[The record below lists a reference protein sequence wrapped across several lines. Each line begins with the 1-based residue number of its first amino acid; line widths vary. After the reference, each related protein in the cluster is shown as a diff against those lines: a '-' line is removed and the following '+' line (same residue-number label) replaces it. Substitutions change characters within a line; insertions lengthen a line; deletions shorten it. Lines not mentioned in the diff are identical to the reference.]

1 WELYPSITHGHAI
14 YILEKELQTDLF
26 SLKDYIEENRISIA
40 TIPPVLL
47 IKEYILPLEKLVV
60 AGDVTNPQVM
70 AAYKEYGVD
79 LINAYGPTETTVCA
93 TLHHYNEDENP
104 VNIGGPIGNMTAYVL
119 DKYQRIVPV
128 GAIGELYIGG
138 AGVARGYLNRPGLTE
153 ERFIINPFQREE
165 QKGKGENGRLY
176 RTGDLVR
183 WLSNGGLEYIGR
195 NDFQVKI
202 RGYRIELGEIENK
215 LLGYSGVSQA
225 AVLGKK
231 NKAGLQYLVGY
242 YVSETEIDS
251 SLLSEYLS
259 ESLPEYMVP
268 GVFVHLTSLPLTING
283 KLDKKAL
290 PEAEFTGSKNYT
302 IPETELERQLV
313 IIYSEVLGISPET
326 ISIHDDFFRLGGNS
340 IMAVK
345 LIGKIR
351 QNLDVQVNVGMV
363 FNHKTVASLSN
374 ALSLENHNENQIN
387 IVPGKVNSPEE
398 QRLSFAQE
406 RLWFIESYEGGSSAY
421 NIPIITRIDDSVQ
434 LNLLEESLR
443 RVIMRHDVLRSKIY
457 TTENGVGYQLV
468 TDLVPNI
475 KTSKISNERQLEKA
489 INRCV
494 NKVFSLDKEIPVEI
508 NIFKLAGHA
517 YLSIVVHHIAFDGW
531 SVDVFLKETASVY
544 YALAEGKEPELS
556 PVKVQYKDF
565 ALWQREYLSGER
577 LENQIT
583 YWKNKLEDFH
593 NLELPSDFKRPNQ
606 ISYEGENLYFNLSA
620 EQGQKLR
627 ALSQKLGVSLYSVM
641 LGGYYLMLSAYSGQD
656 DIVVGSPIANRH
668 HAGLEEIIGF
678 FVNTLALR
686 EKVDPAQNISDF
698 ILQVSKSIN
707 EAQSHQD
714 LPFEKLVDELGV
726 EQDTSRHPVFQVMF
740 GIQSVDGDVK
750 AAKNKALFH
759 PFAGE
764 VDYKAAKFDLTTM
777 IDDDGEH
784 IRIMFNYAKALF
796 KEETIMRMAGS
807 YQLLL
812 DQIIETNPD
821 NTPIRNLS
829 LISEEETQ
837 QIILDWNATQE
848 DYQSEITIHKLFEN
862 QAEKNPDT
870 IALVYNDVRLSYRE
884 LNERSNRLANY
895 LIRQYQLQPDDLVPL
910 CLERSENMMIAILAV
925 LKAGAAYVPMDPS
938 YPADRIGHILEDTHA
953 KLVIAE
959 ENTIEKLQNID
970 VISLDEAIFK
980 ETLETELT
988 DNPVTKVHS
997 GKLAYV
1003 IYTSGTTGLPKGV
1016 MIEHKG
1022 VINLIRSMIK
1032 AHRLEEYQEVGCYSN
1047 YVFDAFVYEA
1057 FPSLCNGNTLWLYSN
1072 ELRTSVSELNDYIK
1086 TNAIEV
1092 SFIPPVLLREIVENG
1107 TCLQLIFAGGE
1118 SFPALDKN
1126 IENITLINEYGP
1138 TEGTVCV
1145 TLHEYKEDRNPLN
1158 IGGAIANT
1166 TLYVLD
1172 AQYRP
1177 VPAGAVGELFIGG
1190 AGIAR
1195 GYLNRPEL
1203 TEERFMVNPFQT
1215 SEQQEKNENSRL
1227 YRTGDLVRWL
1237 PNGELEYRGRNDFQ
1251 VKIRGHRIELGEIEN
1266 TLLQIEGIRQTAV
1279 LARENKSGLK
1289 YLAAYYVSDSPIEAS
1304 MLSEF
1309 VSESLPEYMVPGAF
1323 VYLTELPL
1331 TINGKLD
1338 RRALPEPDFT
1348 GGKDYV
1354 AAETELQATLCQI
1367 YGDILGLDPDTI
1379 SIHDDFF
1386 RLGGDSIISIQLVGK
1401 IRQQLEV
1408 RVSVKE
1414 VFTARTVA
1422 SLSQLIKDKKDG
1434 SEAHI
1439 LTEQGIITGEVPLLP
1454 VQEWFFEQKESGYLA
1469 EFNHW
1474 NQAFIINVPE
1484 LDKVLFEQAL
1494 EMLLTKHDAFRL
1506 GYTGQTQEYKPG
1518 KNSPDIN
1525 YLDASDLK
1533 PEELANIFTGWQ
1545 TRFDIENGSLYQ
1557 IGYINGYQDGSA
1569 RIFFAFHHLI
1579 IDAVSW
1585 RILTEDLKNIYQT
1598 LEKGE
1603 NYQIQK
1609 GSSYRQWVQAIRNY
1623 KKENP
1628 ESREQE
1634 TLYWNHIADTV
1645 EESNSTLSKLITRE
1659 YHHGHLQLDKE
1670 STGTL
1675 IRGVHHVY
1683 HTQINDL
1690 LLSALSQALTEIT
1703 GDERHAI
1710 LLEGHGREEV
1720 FSQLD
1725 ITETMGWFTTMY
1737 PVQLQTGKSSKDT
1750 VVLTKESLRS
1760 IPNNG
1765 IGYGSLVGYTI
1776 RELPKISFNYLGQL
1790 DKEDVSGEKTWF
1802 IAAEDTGAGV
1812 GASNRDSHF
1821 VSINGA
1827 VVDGQL
1833 RFGISGYLSD
1843 EKITLLAQSFKLN
1856 LEAVVKALSEEN
1868 RSYLTVSDVEY
1879 VVENTQLSAI
1889 QDKGEIEGVYLA
1901 NSLQEGFVY
1910 HALNQGETDDA
1921 YRVQL
1926 MWEYRAKINTDKL
1939 RNSWSLIQTQY
1950 PALRVRFDWNGEILQ
1965 IIDKE
1970 GKLDWRYQD
1979 ISALSEEAQE
1989 KLIKEISHNDRFEG
2003 YDLTKG
2009 NLFRVYLFKRNEEYY
2024 SCLFSN
2030 HHAILDGWSMPVMM
2044 NAVHE
2049 AYLSQLNNEEYVLSI
2064 DYAYAASQ
2072 KYLQANKKAGRSF
2085 WDKYM
2090 TLLEDQEDL
2099 KSLVKEEQ
2107 RHIDLGT
2114 YRQIRDQQKVTL
2126 LIKDERYHHLK
2137 HFTKAHGLTVNAVLQ
2152 YLWHSQLK
2160 LYSGL
2165 QTTVVGTTV
2174 SGRSLPVDGIE
2185 TSAGLYINTLPLIV
2199 NHTEGRII
2207 DRIMEIQNRISD
2219 LNTHSDINLA
2229 ELHHDGRRIFSSL
2242 FVYENYPVPKGEG
2255 SNELGFVFRDSV
2267 EKLDYPLSIMASEQG
2282 ESVLLKLNYE
2292 GVLFENKT
2300 MRQLMEGM
2308 EIILNQ
2314 ILDNPEMNS
2323 DALSYISESQWQQIS
2338 EWNDTQLDYPSAKTI
2353 HSIFE
2358 DQVLKTPDNIALVY
2372 EDIKLSYRELNER
2385 ANQLSNYLIRVYGIQ
2400 PDDLVPLC
2408 LERSENMLTGILAVL
2423 KAGAAYVPMDTSYPA
2438 ERIEYILS
2446 DTKAKI
2452 VLAQES
2458 TAVKLQNMNV
2468 DVISL
2473 NNTSFRQAIEK
2484 ENTADPVTEVAPD
2497 NLAYVIYTSGTTG
2510 LPKGVMVEHTSVV
2523 NRIAWMNDTY
2533 PLVPADNILQKTPYT
2548 FDVSVWELFWA
2559 HFYGA
2564 CIVFARPEG
2573 HKDPEY
2579 LADIIQKANVSIL
2592 HFVPSM
2598 LSAFE
2603 EALDSKEGL
2612 QHMVKSLRYIFC
2624 SGEALTLK
2632 QVQDARRLM
2641 NHAEIHNLYGPTEAT
2656 VDVLYYDCNA
2666 PDIQNVL
2673 IGRPIANTTV
2683 YVLDKSLH
2691 PVPIGGVGELYIG
2704 GVGVARGYLNRPDL
2718 TEERFIANPFQ
2729 TDQEKNQDYNGTL
2742 YKTGDVVR
2750 CVSGGNIEYLGRNDF
2765 QVKVRGFRIE
2775 LGEIENALVKHAEI
2789 RQVAVLAKE
2798 NKAGIKYLVAYYVA
2812 DKELDEGI
2820 LSEFLSETLPEY
2832 MVPNIFVHLQVLPVT
2847 LNGKLDRKQLP
2858 EPEVKTNR
2866 EYIASTNVLQEKL
2879 CLIYGEVL
2887 GINPESISI
2896 HDDFFRLGGN
2906 SIMAI
2911 KLISNIRLTLNMQA
2925 TVAMI
2930 FNHKTVAS
2938 LSGAL
2943 SGNTLEDQITIPPS
2957 KADNPEEQRLS
2968 FAQERLWFIES
2979 YEGGSSA
2986 YNIPMTVTLSI
2997 KTDIPALC
3005 KALETVIQRHEI
3017 LRTFILTTENGVGYQ
3032 VVTDLLPEIRTI
3044 EAGSREEL
3052 EELVNKSAHKI
3063 FQLEEEIPVA
3073 INIFTLEKISYLSV
3087 VIHHIAF
3094 DGWST
3099 DIFLKEVADTYHAI
3113 AAGQQPELPEL
3124 KIQYKDFAL
3133 WQRNYL
3139 TGERLDNQIGYWKTK
3154 LDDYQSLNLPVDF
3167 HRPAEISYEGDTI
3180 RFNIPE
3186 ETASGLKAISKNL
3199 GVSLYNVML
3208 SGYYLTLSIYSGQE
3222 DIIVGSPIA
3231 NRHYAGLENLIGFF
3245 VNTLA
3250 LREKIDPKQEI
3261 RDFILQV
3268 SKSVTDAQA
3277 HQDLPFEKLV
3287 EELGVEQDTSRHP
3300 VFQVMFGLQTSN
3312 GGDPANQEE
3321 ETIFHP
3327 FDGDVDYQAAK
3338 FDLTTMINENPE
3350 EIHMTFNYA
3359 TSLFKKETIN
3369 RIADTYQYLL
3379 GQIVQVGKTNNEL
3392 KIGEISLLSETENK
3406 QITEI
3411 WNDTRKAYQD
3421 KKTIHQQFE
3430 SQVAITPD
3438 AIALVY
3444 QNVKLSYRELNERAN
3459 QLSNYLI
3466 KEYQLQPD
3474 DLVPLCLERSE
3485 EILVAILAVLKAGAA
3500 YVPMDPS
3507 YPAERINHIIKDTGA
3522 QVIIIQEEVRD
3533 KFSGI
3538 SLGLNLVSLN
3548 DRGLIKELATAE
3560 THNPATRVS
3569 SDHLAYVIY
3578 TSGTTGLPK
3587 GVMIEHKGVIN
3598 LIDAMTDAHQLRKY
3612 QNVGVYSNYVFDAFV
3627 YETFPSLCN
3636 GNTLWLY
3643 SNELRT
3649 SVNEL
3654 NEYIKNHTIE
3664 VSFIPPVLLKEVID
3678 NGTGLKLIHAG
3689 GESFPALDKN
3699 IENVTLINEY
3709 GPTEG
3714 TVCSTLHHYKE
3725 DKNPLN
3731 IGRAIANTTLYVL
3744 DNQHRPVPAGAVGEL
3759 YVGGA
3764 GIARGYLNRPELTDE
3779 RFMVNQFQTADQKER
3794 GENSRLYRT
3803 GDLVRRLASGD
3814 LEYMGRNDFQV
3825 KIRGHRIELG
3835 EIENTLLQYED
3846 IRQTAVLVKEGKG
3859 NIKYLVGYYV
3869 SDPVI
3874 DPHQLSE
3881 FLLKSLPEYMVPNVF
3896 VHLAALPLTING
3908 KLDRKQLP
3916 EPEFTGISEYAAPEN
3931 EFQRQL
3937 AAIYGEVLGLDP
3949 ESIGIHDDFFRL
3961 GGNSIM
3967 AIKLI
3972 SKIQMVLDVKV
3983 KIVDIFKEKTISKLT
3998 ALIGKYGKEYRAV
4011 SILNAVNNNPNI
4023 FLIHPG
4029 NGGSEVYQP
4038 LAEQLKTNYNCY
4050 GVDSYNLYHEEK
4062 IDNLN
4067 QLAGYYLSHIE
4078 QIQEQTQQEEY
4089 ILLGWSLGGNIALE
4103 MASQLEKRGCKK
4115 IKVYLLDTI
4124 FYASDQQLVNFL
4136 SFPSD
4141 EELSNELEVSV
4152 DHSRFVATK
4161 SFMSAEFTI
4170 AGQPI
4175 SDNLR
4180 FTKVVLLKA
4189 MLGGEGFDESF
4200 NNYVKDCTYNNVD
4213 SIIENQNQISV
4224 YPIEAA
4230 HQFMLEKEE
4239 QIIDIINK
4247 TGFM

>member
-1 WELYPSITHGHAI
+1 
-14 YILEKELQTDLF
+14 
-26 SLKDYIEENRISIA
+26 
-40 TIPPVLL
+40 
-47 IKEYILPLEKLVV
+47 
-60 AGDVTNPQVM
+60 
-70 AAYKEYGVD
+70 
-79 LINAYGPTETTVCA
+79 TETTVCA

-119 DKYQRIVPV
+119 DNHHRIVPV
-128 GAIGELYIGG
+128 GAIGELYVGG
-138 AGVARGYLNRPGLTE
+138 AGIARGYLNRLDLTE
-153 ERFIINPFQREE
+153 ERFITNPFQTED
-165 QKGKGENGRLY
+165 QKSKRENGRLY
-176 RTGDLVR
+176 KTGDLVR
-183 WLSNGGLEYIGR
+183 WLSNGELEYIGR

-202 RGYRIELGEIENK
+202 RGYRIELGEIENQ
-215 LLGYSGVSQA
+215 LLGYPGISQV
-225 AVLGKK
+225 AVLAKE
-231 NKAGLQYLVGY
+231 NTSGLKYLAGY
-242 YVSETEIDS
+242 YVSENEIDS

-268 GVFVHLTSLPLTING
+268 SVFVHLLSLPLTING

-290 PEAEFTGSKNYT
+290 PEPEFTGSKNY
-302 IPETELERQLV
+302 IAPETDLEKQLV
-313 IIYSEVLGISPET
+313 AVYGEVLGINAET

-345 LIGKIR
+345 LISKIR
-351 QNLDVQVNVGMV
+351 QELDLQVNVGMV
-363 FNHKTVASLSN
+363 FNHKTVASLSY
-374 ALSLENHNENQIN
+374 ALAHENHNENGIN
-387 IVPGKVNSPEE
+387 IVPVKVNSPEE

-421 NIPIITRIDDSVQ
+421 NIPIITRLDDSIQ
-434 LNLLEESLR
+434 LNLFEESLKT
-443 RVIMRHDVLRSKIY
+443 VIMRHDILRSMIH
-457 TTENGVGYQLV
+457 TTENGIGYQLV
-468 TDLVPNI
+468 TDLVPEI
-475 KTSKISNERQLEKA
+475 KISEVNNESELEHA
-489 INRCV
+489 VNRCV
-494 NKVFSLDKEIPVEI
+494 NKVFSLDEETPVEI

-531 SVDVFLKETASVY
+531 SIDVFLKEVASIY
-544 YALAEGKEPELS
+544 YSLSDGKEPELP

-565 ALWQREYLSGER
+565 ALWQREYLSGDR
-577 LENQIT
+577 LENQIG
-583 YWKNKLEDFH
+583 YWKNKLDDFQ
-593 NLELPSDFKRPNQ
+593 NLELPSDFKRPSQ
-606 ISYEGENLYFNLSA
+606 ISYEGENLYFNLNT
-620 EQGQKLR
+620 EQGEKLR

-656 DIVVGSPIANRH
+656 DIVVGSAIANRH

-698 ILQVSKSIN
+698 ILQVSKSVN

-740 GIQSVDGDVK
+740 GLQSIDGDVK
-750 AAKNKALFH
+750 ANKEEALFH
-759 PFAGE
+759 PFTGE

-777 IDDDGEH
+777 IDDDGEN

-796 KEETIMRMAGS
+796 KEETIIRMAGS

-812 DQIIETNPD
+812 DQMIDTNPD
-821 NTPIRNLS
+821 QTPIRNLS

-837 QIILDWNATQE
+837 QIITEWNATQE
-848 DYQSEITIHKLFEN
+848 DYSSEMTIHQLFEY

-870 IALVYNDVRLSYRE
+870 IALVYNDVKLSYRE
-884 LNERSNRLANY
+884 LNERSNRLANH
-895 LIRQYQLQPDDLVPL
+895 LIHQYQIQPDDLVPL
-910 CLERSENMMIAILAV
+910 CLERSENMLIAILAV

-938 YPADRIGHILEDTHA
+938 YPADRIGHILEDTQA
-953 KLVIAE
+953 KLVIAQE
-959 ENTIEKLQNID
+959 STIDKLQNINL
-970 VISLDEAIFK
+970 ISLDEVTLKA
-980 ETLETELT
+980 TLETEVT
-988 DNPVTKVHS
+988 NNPVTEVYS
-997 GKLAYV
+997 GNLAYV

-1032 AHRLEEYQEVGCYSN
+1032 AHQLDEYQEVGCYSN

-1057 FPSLCNGNTLWLYSN
+1057 FPVLCNGNSLWLYNN
-1072 ELRTSVSELNDYIK
+1072 ELRTSVNELNDYIK

-1107 TCLQLIFAGGE
+1107 TGLKLIFAGGE

-1126 IENITLINEYGP
+1126 IENITLVNEYGP

-1145 TLHEYKEDRNPLN
+1145 TLHDYKEDKNPLN

-1177 VPAGAVGELFIGG
+1177 VPVGAVGELFIGG

-1215 SEQQEKNENSRL
+1215 SEQKEKDENSRL

-1266 TLLQIEGIRQTAV
+1266 TLLQLEGIRQTAV
-1279 LARENKSGLK
+1279 LARENKSGVK
-1289 YLAAYYVSDSPIEAS
+1289 YLAAYYVSDSA
-1304 MLSEF
+1304 MDADQLSEYA
-1309 VSESLPEYMVPGAF
+1309 SESLPEYMVPGAF
-1323 VYLTELPL
+1323 VHLAELPL

-1338 RRALPEPDFT
+1338 RRALPEPEFT

-1354 AAETELQATLCQI
+1354 AAETELQSQLCQI
-1367 YGDILGLDPDTI
+1367 YGDVLGLDPDTI

-1408 RVSVKE
+1408 RISVKE

-1422 SLSQLIKDKKDG
+1422 SLSQLIEDKKHG
-1434 SEAHI
+1434 SEANI
-1439 LTEQGIITGEVPLLP
+1439 LTEQGILTGEVPLLP
-1454 VQEWFFEQKESGYLA
+1454 VQEWFFEQKESGYLTA
-1469 EFNHW
+1469 FNHW
-1474 NQAFIINVPE
+1474 NQAFIINVPK
-1484 LDKVLFEQAL
+1484 LDKNLFEQAIDL
-1494 EMLLTKHDAFRL
+1494 LLTKHDAFRL
-1506 GYTGQTQEYKPG
+1506 GYTGHTQEYKSGENAPE
-1518 KNSPDIN
+1518 IN

-1533 PEELANIFTGWQ
+1533 PEELADIFTDWQ
-1545 TRFDIENGSLYQ
+1545 SHFDIENGSLYQ
-1557 IGYINGYQDGSA
+1557 IGYVDGYQDGSA

-1603 NYQIQK
+1603 NYQVQK
-1609 GSSYRQWVQAIRNY
+1609 GSSYRQWVEAIRSY
-1623 KKENP
+1623 KKETP
-1628 ESREQE
+1628 ESRDQE
-1634 TLYWNHIADTV
+1634 TTYWNHIADIV
-1645 EESNSTLSKLITRE
+1645 EESNSTLSKLITGE
-1659 YHHGHLQLDKE
+1659 YQHGHLQLDKE

-1675 IRGVHHVY
+1675 IRGIHHVY

-1690 LLSALSQALTEIT
+1690 LLSALAQALTKVT
-1703 GDERHAI
+1703 GDKCHAI

-1737 PVQLQTGKSSKDT
+1737 PVQLESGKSSKDT
-1750 VVLTKESLRS
+1750 VILTKESLRS

-1765 IGYGSLVGYTI
+1765 IGYGSLVGYTN
-1776 RELPKISFNYLGQL
+1776 RGLPKISFNYLGQL

-1833 RFGISGYLSD
+1833 RFGISGYLSA
-1843 EKITLLAQSFKLN
+1843 ENITLLSESFKQN
-1856 LEAVVKALSEEN
+1856 LESIIKNLSEEN
-1868 RSYLTVSDVEY
+1868 RSYLTGSDVDH
-1879 VVENTQLSAI
+1879 VVEKTQLSAI
-1889 QDKGEIEGVYLA
+1889 QEKGEIEGVYLA

-1926 MWEYRAKINTDKL
+1926 MWEYRAKINTEKL
-1939 RNSWSLIQTQY
+1939 KNSWKLTQAQY
-1950 PALRVRFDWNGEILQ
+1950 PTLRVRFDWNGEIVQ
-1965 IIDKE
+1965 VIDKKGE
-1970 GKLDWRYQD
+1970 LDWRYQD
-1979 ISALSEEAQE
+1979 ISALSEEEQE
-1989 KLIKEISHNDRFEG
+1989 KLIKEITHNDRFEG

-2044 NAVHE
+2044 NSVHE
-2049 AYLSQLNNEEYVLSI
+2049 AYLSQVNNEEYVLSI
-2064 DYAYAASQ
+2064 DQAYAASQ
-2072 KYLQANKKAGRSF
+2072 KYLQVNKKAGRSF
-2085 WDKYM
+2085 WDQYM

-2099 KSLVKEEQ
+2099 KSLVKEDQ
-2107 RHIDLGT
+2107 RQIDLGT
-2114 YRQIRDQQKVTL
+2114 YRHIRDHQKVTM
-2126 LIKDERYHHLK
+2126 LINGDRYHHLK
-2137 HFTKAHGLTVNAVLQ
+2137 DFTKAHGLTVNAVLQ

-2185 TSAGLYINTLPLIV
+2185 SSAGLYINTLPLIV
-2199 NHTEGRII
+2199 NHEDSRVI

-2255 SNELGFVFRDSV
+2255 SNELGFIFKDSV
-2267 EKLDYPLSIMASEQG
+2267 EKLDYPLGIMASEQG

-2292 GVLFENKT
+2292 GALFENKT
-2300 MRQLMEGM
+2300 MKQLMDGM

-2314 ILDNPEMNS
+2314 ILDNPEMTS
-2323 DALSYISESQWQQIS
+2323 DALSYISESQWEQMLT
-2338 EWNDTQLDYPSAKTI
+2338 WNDTQLSYPSDKTI
-2353 HSIFE
+2353 HSLFE

-2372 EDIKLSYRELNER
+2372 EDVKLSYHELNER
-2385 ANQLSNYLIRVYGIQ
+2385 SNRLANYLIKVYDIQ
-2400 PDDLVPLC
+2400 PDDLIPLC
-2408 LERSENMLTGILAVL
+2408 LERSENMLIGVLAVL

-2452 VLAQES
+2452 MLAQES
-2458 TAVKLQNMNV
+2458 TAEKLQGMNV

-2473 NNTSFRQAIEK
+2473 DNTSFKQIIEK
-2484 ENTADPVTEVAPD
+2484 ENASNPVTAIKPD

-2510 LPKGVMVEHTSVV
+2510 HPKGVMVEHTSVV
-2523 NRIAWMNDTY
+2523 NRIVWMNDTY
-2533 PLVPADNILQKTPYT
+2533 PLVPTDNILQKTPYT

-2579 LADIIQKANVSIL
+2579 LAEVIQKTDVTIL

-2603 EALDSKEGL
+2603 ETLDTKEEL
-2612 QHMVKSLRYIFC
+2612 QAMVKSLRYIFC
-2624 SGEALTLK
+2624 SGEALPLK

-2641 NHAEIHNLYGPTEAT
+2641 SHAEIHNLYGPTEAT
-2656 VDVLYYDCNA
+2656 VDVLYYDCNDPA
-2666 PDIQNVL
+2666 IQNVL
-2673 IGRPIANTTV
+2673 IGQPIANTAV
-2683 YVLDKSLH
+2683 YVLDKFLH

-2704 GVGVARGYLNRPDL
+2704 GVGVARGYLNRPEL
-2718 TEERFIANPFQ
+2718 TEERFIANPFH
-2729 TDQEKNQDYNGTL
+2729 TDKEKDEEYNGTL
-2742 YKTGDVVR
+2742 YKTGDLVR
-2750 CVSGGNIEYLGRNDF
+2750 WVSGGNIEYLGRNDF

-2775 LGEIENALVKHAEI
+2775 LGEIENALVKYSDI

-2798 NKAGIKYLVAYYVA
+2798 NNAGVKYLVAYYVS
-2812 DKELDEGI
+2812 DNELNDEQ
-2820 LSEFLSETLPEY
+2820 LTEFLSATLPEY
-2832 MVPNIFVHLQVLPVT
+2832 MVPNIFVHLKALPVT

-2858 EPEVKTNR
+2858 EPELKGSH
-2866 EYIASTNVLQEKL
+2866 EYTAPENELQEKL
-2879 CLIYGEVL
+2879 CKVYGEVL
-2887 GINPESISI
+2887 GIEAETISI
-2896 HDDFFRLGGN
+2896 NDDFFRLGGN

-2911 KLISNIRLTLNMQA
+2911 KLISKIRLVLEMQA
-2925 TVAMI
+2925 NVAMI

-2938 LSGAL
+2938 LSAAL
-2943 SGNTLEDQITIPPS
+2943 MENIQEDQITILPS
-2957 KADNPEEQRLS
+2957 QVDSLEDQRLS

-2986 YNIPMTVTLSI
+2986 YNIPMTVTLSR
-2997 KTDIPALC
+2997 KTDIPALHR
-3005 KALETVIQRHEI
+3005 ALETVIQRHEV

-3044 EAGSREEL
+3044 EAGNREEL
-3052 EELVNKSAHKI
+3052 EELVNRSAHKV
-3063 FQLEEEIPVA
+3063 FRLEEEIPVA
-3073 INIFTLEKISYLSV
+3073 VNIFKLDNISYLSV

-3099 DIFLKEVADTYHAI
+3099 DIFLKEVAEAYHAI
-3113 AAGQQPELPEL
+3113 AGGKQPELPEL
-3124 KIQYKDFAL
+3124 NIQYKDFAL

-3139 TGERLDNQIGYWKTK
+3139 TGERLDNQINYWKTK
-3154 LDDYQSLNLPVDF
+3154 LDDYQSLDLPVDF
-3167 HRPAEISYEGDTI
+3167 HRPAEISYDGDTA

-3186 ETASGLKAISKNL
+3186 AMALGLKDISRNL

-3208 SGYYLTLSIYSGQE
+3208 SGYYLTLSTYSGQE

-3231 NRHYAGLENLIGFF
+3231 NRHYAGLEDLIGFF

-3250 LREKIDPKQEI
+3250 LREKIDPQQNIK
-3261 RDFILQV
+3261 DFILQV
-3268 SKSVTDAQA
+3268 SKSVTEAQA

-3312 GGDPANQEE
+3312 AGGVAAQEE
-3321 ETIFHP
+3321 EVIFQP

-3338 FDLTTMINENPE
+3338 FDLTTMINESPE
-3350 EIHMTFNYA
+3350 GIQMSFNYA
-3359 TSLFKKETIN
+3359 TSLFKKETIT
-3369 RIADTYQYLL
+3369 RIANTYQHLL
-3379 GQIVQVGKTNNEL
+3379 GQIVQIEKSNTDHL
-3392 KIGEISLLSETENK
+3392 KIGELSLLSETENR

-3411 WNDTRKAYQD
+3411 WNDNRKAYQD
-3421 KKTIHQQFE
+3421 KATIHQQFE
-3430 SQVAITPD
+3430 YQAAKTPD
-3438 AIALVY
+3438 DMALVY
-3444 QNVKLSYRELNERAN
+3444 QDVKLSYNELNERAN

-3466 KEYQLQPD
+3466 KEYKLQPD

-3485 EILVAILAVLKAGAA
+3485 DMLVAILAILKAGAA

-3507 YPAERINHIIKDTGA
+3507 YPADRISHILKDTGA
-3522 QVIIIQEEVRD
+3522 EVILIHEEVKD
-3533 KFSGI
+3533 KFSEV
-3538 SLGLNLVSLN
+3538 SLEVNLVLLN
-3548 DRGLIKELATAE
+3548 DKALIEELSTAE
-3560 THNPATRVS
+3560 THNPVSRVK
-3569 SDHLAYVIY
+3569 SDNLAYVIY

-3598 LIDAMTDAHQLRKY
+3598 LIDAMTEVHQLEKY
-3612 QNVGVYSNYVFDAFV
+3612 KNVGVYSNYVFDAFV
-3627 YETFPSLCN
+3627 YEVFPSLCN

-3654 NEYIKNHTIE
+3654 NDYIKTNTIE
-3664 VSFIPPVLLKEVID
+3664 VSFIPPVLLREVVD
-3678 NGTGLKLIHAG
+3678 NGTSLQLIHAG
-3689 GESFPALDKN
+3689 GESFPALNKN
-3699 IENVTLINEY
+3699 IENITLINEY

-3714 TVCSTLHHYKE
+3714 TVCATLHDYKE
-3725 DKNPLN
+3725 DQNPLN
-3731 IGRAIANTTLYVL
+3731 IGKAIANTTLYVL
-3744 DNQHRPVPAGAVGEL
+3744 DAQYRPVPDGAVGEL
-3759 YVGGA
+3759 YIGGA
-3764 GIARGYLNRPELTDE
+3764 GVARGYLNRPELTEE
-3779 RFMVNQFQTADQKER
+3779 RFMVNPFQTADQK
-3794 GENSRLYRT
+3794 GKDENSRLYRT
-3803 GDLVRRLASGD
+3803 GDLVRRLANGE

-3835 EIENTLLQYED
+3835 EIENTLLQYPG
-3846 IRQTAVLVKEGKG
+3846 IRQAAVLVKEDKG
-3859 NIKYLVGYYV
+3859 NMKYLVGYYV
-3869 SDPVI
+3869 SNPVI
-3874 DPHQLSE
+3874 DPLQLSE
-3881 FLLKSLPEYMVPNVF
+3881 FLLKSLPEYMIPNVF
-3896 VHLAALPLTING
+3896 VHLTALPLTING
-3908 KLDRKQLP
+3908 KLDRRQLP
-3916 EPEFTGISEYAAPEN
+3916 EPEFTGVSEYAAPEN
-3931 EFQRQL
+3931 ELQRQI
-3937 AAIYGEVLGLDP
+3937 AVIYGEVLGLDA
-3949 ESIGIHDDFFRL
+3949 ESISIHDDFFRV

-3972 SKIQMVLDVKV
+3972 SRIQLVLDVKV
-3983 KIVDIFKEKTISKLT
+3983 KIVDVFKERTISKLA
-3998 ALIGKYGKEYRAV
+3998 ALITKFGKEYRTV

-4023 FLIHPG
+4023 FFIHPG
-4029 NGGSEVYQP
+4029 NGGSEVYQS
-4038 LAEQLKTNYNCY
+4038 LAEQLKTSYDCY

-4067 QLAGYYLSHIE
+4067 KLAGYYLDHII
-4078 QIQEQTQQEEY
+4078 QIQEETQQEEY
-4089 ILLGWSLGGNIALE
+4089 ILLGWSLGGTIALE
-4103 MASQLEKRGCKK
+4103 IASQLEKRGCKK

-4124 FYASDQQLVNFL
+4124 FYASDQKLVNFL

-4141 EELSNELEVSV
+4141 EELSSKLEVPV
-4152 DHSRFVATK
+4152 DHSHFIATK

-4170 AGQPI
+4170 AREHI
-4175 SDNLR
+4175 SNSLG

-4200 NNYVKDCTYNNVD
+4200 NNYMMNCTYNNVD
-4213 SIIENQNQISV
+4213 SVIENQELLSV
-4224 YPIEAA
+4224 YPVEAA

-4247 TGFM
+4247 TVGK

>member
-1 WELYPSITHGHAI
+1 
-14 YILEKELQTDLF
+14 
-26 SLKDYIEENRISIA
+26 
-40 TIPPVLL
+40 
-47 IKEYILPLEKLVV
+47 
-60 AGDVTNPQVM
+60 M
-70 AAYKEYGVD
+70 
-79 LINAYGPTETTVCA
+79 
-93 TLHHYNEDENP
+93 
-104 VNIGGPIGNMTAYVL
+104 
-119 DKYQRIVPV
+119 
-128 GAIGELYIGG
+128 
-138 AGVARGYLNRPGLTE
+138 
-153 ERFIINPFQREE
+153 
-165 QKGKGENGRLY
+165 
-176 RTGDLVR
+176 
-183 WLSNGGLEYIGR
+183 
-195 NDFQVKI
+195 
-202 RGYRIELGEIENK
+202 
-215 LLGYSGVSQA
+215 
-225 AVLGKK
+225 
-231 NKAGLQYLVGY
+231 
-242 YVSETEIDS
+242 
-251 SLLSEYLS
+251 
-259 ESLPEYMVP
+259 
-268 GVFVHLTSLPLTING
+268 
-283 KLDKKAL
+283 
-290 PEAEFTGSKNYT
+290 
-302 IPETELERQLV
+302 
-313 IIYSEVLGISPET
+313 YSEVLGINAKT

-345 LIGKIR
+345 LISKIR
-351 QNLDVQVNVGMV
+351 QNLDIQVNVGMV
-363 FNHKTVASLSN
+363 FNHKTVVSLSN
-374 ALSLENHNENQIN
+374 ALSHENHNENQIN
-387 IVPGKVNSPEE
+387 IVPAKVNSPEE

-406 RLWFIESYEGGSSAY
+406 RIWFIESYEGGSSAY
-421 NIPIITRIDDSVQ
+421 NIPIITRIDDRIQ
-434 LNLLEESLR
+434 LNLFEESLR
-443 RVIMRHDVLRSKIY
+443 RVIMRHDILRSMIH

-468 TDLVPNI
+468 TDLIPKI
-475 KTSKISNERQLEKA
+475 KTSKISNEKQLEKA
-489 INRCV
+489 INKCV

-508 NIFKLAGHA
+508 NIFKLAGHI

-531 SVDVFLKETASVY
+531 SIDVFLKEVASVY
-544 YALAEGKEPELS
+544 FALVEGKEPELS

-577 LENQIT
+577 LENQIS
-583 YWKNKLEDFH
+583 YWKNKLDDFQ

-641 LGGYYLMLSAYSGQD
+641 LGGYYLMLSVYSGQD

-668 HAGLEEIIGF
+668 HAGLEDIIGF

-698 ILQVSKSIN
+698 IRQVSKSVN

-740 GIQSVDGDVK
+740 GLQSADGDVK
-750 AAKNKALFH
+750 ANKDEALFH

-777 IDDDGEH
+777 IDDDGETL
-784 IRIMFNYAKALF
+784 RIMFNYAKALF
-796 KEETIMRMAGS
+796 KEETITRMAGS

-821 NTPIRNLS
+821 HTPIRNLS

-837 QIILDWNATQE
+837 QIIADWNATQE
-848 DYQSEITIHKLFEN
+848 DYPSEMTIHKVFEY

-884 LNERSNRLANY
+884 LNERSNRLANH
-895 LIRQYQLQPDDLVPL
+895 LIHQYQIQPDDLVPL
-910 CLERSENMMIAILAV
+910 CLERSENMLIAILAI
-925 LKAGAAYVPMDPS
+925 LKSGAAYVPMDPS
-938 YPADRIGHILEDTHA
+938 YPADRIGHILEDTQA
-953 KLVIAE
+953 KLVIAQE
-959 ENTIEKLQNID
+959 STTEKLHNIE
-970 VISLDEAIFK
+970 VISLDDITLKAA
-980 ETLETELT
+980 LETEVT
-988 DNPVTKVHS
+988 GNPVTEVHS

-1032 AHRLEEYQEVGCYSN
+1032 AHRLEEYQQVGCYSN

-1057 FPSLCNGNTLWLYSN
+1057 FPVLCNGNTLWLYNN

-1107 TCLQLIFAGGE
+1107 TSLKLIFAGGE

-1126 IENITLINEYGP
+1126 IENITLVNEYGP

-1145 TLHEYKEDRNPLN
+1145 TLHDYKEDKNPLN

-1177 VPAGAVGELFIGG
+1177 VPVGAVGELFIGG

-1203 TEERFMVNPFQT
+1203 TEERFMANPFQT
-1215 SEQQEKNENSRL
+1215 KGEKERNENSRL

-1237 PNGELEYRGRNDFQ
+1237 PDGELEYRGRNDFQ

-1266 TLLQIEGIRQTAV
+1266 TLLQFADIRQAAV

-1289 YLAAYYVSDSPIEAS
+1289 YLAAYYVSDSAIETS
-1304 MLSEF
+1304 LLSEY
-1309 VSESLPEYMVPGAF
+1309 VSEFLPEYMVPGAF
-1323 VYLTELPL
+1323 VHLAELPV

-1338 RRALPEPDFT
+1338 RRALPEPEFT
-1348 GGKDYV
+1348 GGKEYI
-1354 AAETELQATLCQI
+1354 AAETELQAALCQI
-1367 YGDILGLDPDTI
+1367 YGEVLGLDSEII

-1401 IRQQLEV
+1401 IRQQLDV
-1408 RVSVKE
+1408 RLSVKE

-1422 SLSQLIKDKKDG
+1422 SLSQLIEDKKQG
-1434 SEAHI
+1434 SEANI
-1439 LTEQGIITGEVPLLP
+1439 LTEQGILAGEVPLLP

-1474 NQAFIINVPE
+1474 NQAFLINVPE
-1484 LDKVLFEQAL
+1484 LDKALFEQAI
-1494 EMLLTKHDAFRL
+1494 EQLLMKHDAFRL
-1506 GYTGQTQEYKPG
+1506 GYTGQTQEYKSR
-1518 KNSPDIN
+1518 KNAPEIN
-1525 YLDASDLK
+1525 YFNASGLK
-1533 PEELANIFTGWQ
+1533 PEELAIIFTDWQ
-1545 TRFDIENGSLYQ
+1545 SHFDIENGPLYQ

-1598 LEKGE
+1598 LEKGA
-1603 NYQIQK
+1603 NYQVQK
-1609 GSSYRQWVQAIRNY
+1609 GSSYRQWVEAIRNY

-1628 ESREQE
+1628 ESRDQE
-1634 TLYWNHIADTV
+1634 TTYWNHIADTV
-1645 EESNSTLSKLITRE
+1645 EESNSTLSKLITDE

-1690 LLSALSQALTEIT
+1690 LLSALSQALTDVT
-1703 GDERHAI
+1703 GDEHHAI

-1737 PVQLQTGKSSKDT
+1737 PVQLETGKSSKDT
-1750 VVLTKESLRS
+1750 VILTKESLRS

-1765 IGYGSLVGYTI
+1765 IGYGSLVGYI
-1776 RELPKISFNYLGQL
+1776 NRELPKISFNYLGQL

-1812 GASNRDSHF
+1812 GISNRDSHF

-1833 RFGISGYLSD
+1833 RFGISGYLSA
-1843 EKITLLAQSFKLN
+1843 ENTTLLFESFKQN
-1856 LEAVVKALSEEN
+1856 LKSIIKNLSEEN
-1868 RSYLTVSDVEY
+1868 RSYLTASDVDH
-1879 VVENTQLSAI
+1879 VVEKLQLSAI
-1889 QDKGEIEGVYLA
+1889 QEKGEIEGVYLA

-1926 MWEYRAKINTDKL
+1926 MWEYRAKINTEKL
-1939 RNSWSLIQTQY
+1939 KNSWNLTQAQY
-1950 PALRVRFDWNGEILQ
+1950 PSLRLRFDWNGEIVQ
-1965 IIDKE
+1965 VIDKK

-1979 ISALSEEAQE
+1979 ISTLSEEAQE
-1989 KLIKEISHNDRFEG
+1989 ELIKEITHNDRLEG

-2044 NAVHE
+2044 NTVHE
-2049 AYLSQLNNEEYVLSI
+2049 VYLSQLNNEEYVLSI
-2064 DYAYAASQ
+2064 DHAYADSQ
-2072 KYLQANKKAGRSF
+2072 KYLQAHKKAGRSF
-2085 WDKYM
+2085 WDRYM
-2090 TLLEDQEDL
+2090 MLLDDQEDL
-2099 KSLVKEEQ
+2099 KSLVKEKQ

-2114 YRQIRDQQKVTL
+2114 YRHIKDHQKVTM
-2126 LIKDERYHHLK
+2126 LISGDRYHNLK
-2137 HFTKAHGLTVNAVLQ
+2137 DFTKAHGLTVNAVLQ

-2199 NHTEGRII
+2199 NHADGRII
-2207 DRIMEIQNRISD
+2207 DHIMEIQNRISD

-2229 ELHHDGRRIFSSL
+2229 TLQRDGRRIFSSL

-2255 SNELGFVFRDSV
+2255 SNELGFAFKDSV

-2282 ESVLLKLNYE
+2282 DRVTLKMNYESVL
-2292 GVLFENKT
+2292 FESETIEDLVKGMN
-2300 MRQLMEGM
+2300 LMLDQ
-2308 EIILNQ
+2308 IIKVS
-2314 ILDNPEMNS
+2314 DMNS
-2323 DALSYISESQWQQIS
+2323 NEILYISDSQS
-2338 EWNDTQLDYPSAKTI
+2338 ELLHSWNDTIDLDPSFYTTI
-2353 HSIFE
+2353 HQRFE
-2358 DQVLKTPDNIALVY
+2358 EQATKTANHIALVY
-2372 EDIKLSYRELNER
+2372 KDIRLSYEELNHR
-2385 ANQLSNYLIRVYGIQ
+2385 SNRLANYLIQTYNLQ

-2408 LERSENMLTGILAVL
+2408 LERSENMMIAILAVL
-2423 KAGAAYVPMDTSYPA
+2423 KSGAAYVPMDPSYPTD
-2438 ERIEYILS
+2438 RIEHILK
-2446 DTKAKI
+2446 DTNAKI
-2452 VLAQES
+2452 IISQES
-2458 TAVKLQNMNV
+2458 IKDKAQILDNTEIVSLDDIDLQVAVAGMSSK
-2468 DVISL
+2468 S
-2473 NNTSFRQAIEK
+2473 
-2484 ENTADPVTEVAPD
+2484 PVTSVTPE

-2510 LPKGVMVEHTSVV
+2510 LPKGVMIEHRNVV
-2523 NRIAWMNDTY
+2523 NVVDQVREAYGFIGE
-2533 PLVPADNILQKTPYT
+2533 QKITAYT
-2548 FDVSVWELFWA
+2548 SYVFDVSVSEFFNTLLFGNEL
-2559 HFYGA
+2559 H
-2564 CIVFARPEG
+2564 VLDEETK
-2573 HKDPEY
+2573 KDADSISRY
-2579 LADIIQKANVSIL
+2579 LLTHEIDYAYLPPV
-2592 HFVPSM
+2592 M
-2598 LSAFE
+2598 LSVLPRIE
-2603 EALDSKEGL
+2603 YPNLKGL
-2612 QHMVKSLRYIFC
+2612 LYA
-2624 SGEALTLK
+2624 GEACEYETGKYWSEYTQLY
-2632 QVQDARRLM
+2632 
-2641 NHAEIHNLYGPTEAT
+2641 NLYGPTEAT
-2656 VDVLYYDCNA
+2656 IYATYKKVEHGDV
-2666 PDIQNVL
+2666 QL
-2673 IGRPIANTTV
+2673 IGRPVGNSTAYI
-2683 YVLDKSLH
+2683 LDENSRLL
-2691 PVPIGGVGELYIG
+2691 PVGAIGELYLG
-2704 GVGVARGYLNRPDL
+2704 GAGIARGYLNREDL
-2718 TEERFIANPFQ
+2718 TKERFVDNPYQ
-2729 TDQEKNQDYNGTL
+2729 TEKQKKNRENARL
-2742 YKTGDVVR
+2742 YKTGDLVR
-2750 CVSGGNIEYLGRNDF
+2750 YLADGNIEYMGRNDF
-2765 QVKVRGFRIE
+2765 QVKIRGYRIE
-2775 LGEIENALVKHAEI
+2775 LGEIENRLSQYPQIKQSV
-2789 RQVAVLAKE
+2789 VLAKD
-2798 NKAGIKYLVAYYVA
+2798 NTNGMKYLAGYYVSDTA
-2812 DKELDEGI
+2812 LEIEKLTA
-2820 LSEFLSETLPEY
+2820 FLSETLPEY
-2832 MVPNIFVHLQVLPVT
+2832 MIPSAFIHLKSLPLT
-2847 LNGKLDRKQLP
+2847 INGKLDRKQLP
-2858 EPEVKTNR
+2858 EPEFTGGN
-2866 EYIASTNVLQEKL
+2866 EYTAPMNDLQEKL
-2879 CLIYGEVL
+2879 CTIYGEIL
-2887 GINPESISI
+2887 GTNPDYISI
-2896 HDDFFRLGGN
+2896 NDDFFRLGGN

-2911 KLISNIRLTLNMQA
+2911 KLISKIRLTLDMQ
-2925 TVAMI
+2925 TNVAMI

-2943 SGNTLEDQITIPPS
+2943 SENVLEDQITLSPL
-2957 KADNPEEQRLS
+2957 KVDNPEDQRLS

-2986 YNIPMTVTLSI
+2986 YNIPMTVTLSM

-3005 KALETVIQRHEI
+3005 TALETVIQRHEV

-3044 EAGSREEL
+3044 EVRSREEL
-3052 EELVNKSAHKI
+3052 EEQVNKSAHKV
-3063 FQLEEEIPVA
+3063 FHLEEEIPVA
-3073 INIFTLEKISYLSV
+3073 INIFTLEKINYLSV

-3099 DIFLKEVADTYHAI
+3099 DIFLKEVAEAYHAI
-3113 AAGQQPELPEL
+3113 ARGQRPELPEL

-3139 TGERLDNQIGYWKTK
+3139 TGERLDNQINYWKTK
-3154 LDDYQSLNLPVDF
+3154 LDDYQSLDLPVDF

-3186 ETASGLKAISKNL
+3186 KTALGLKETSKSL

-3208 SGYYLTLSIYSGQE
+3208 SGYYLTLSVYSGQE

-3250 LREKIDPKQEI
+3250 LREKIDPKQNI

-3268 SKSVTDAQA
+3268 SKSVTDAQR

-3300 VFQVMFGLQTSN
+3300 VFQVMFGLQTSH
-3312 GGDPANQEE
+3312 GGDTATQEKE
-3321 ETIFHP
+3321 MVFQP

-3338 FDLTTMINENPE
+3338 FDFTTMINESPE
-3350 EIHMTFNYA
+3350 GVHMTFNYA

-3369 RIADTYQYLL
+3369 RMAETYQYLL
-3379 GQIVQVGKTNNEL
+3379 TQIVQIGKSDANDL
-3392 KIGEISLLSETENK
+3392 KIGEISLLPETERRE
-3406 QITEI
+3406 ITELL
-3411 WNDTRKAYQD
+3411 NDNRKEYQD
-3421 KKTIHQQFE
+3421 QTTIHQQFE
-3430 SQVAITPD
+3430 SQVSLTPD
-3438 AIALVY
+3438 ITALVY
-3444 QNVKLSYRELNERAN
+3444 QNVKLSYRELNEKAN

-3485 EILVAILAVLKAGAA
+3485 DMLVATLAVLKAGAA

-3522 QVIIIQEEVRD
+3522 EVIIIQEEVRG
-3533 KFSGI
+3533 KFNEI
-3538 SLGLNLVSLN
+3538 SLELNLVSLN
-3548 DRGLIKELATAE
+3548 DRELIEELATAE
-3560 THNPATRVS
+3560 THNPVTQVS
-3569 SDHLAYVIY
+3569 ADHLAYVIY

-3598 LIDAMTDAHQLRKY
+3598 LIDAMTDIHQLEKY

-3654 NEYIKNHTIE
+3654 NEYIKSNTIE
-3664 VSFIPPVLLKEVID
+3664 VSFIPPVLLRDVVD
-3678 NGTGLKLIHAG
+3678 NGTSLQLIHAG

-3699 IENVTLINEY
+3699 IENITLINEY

-3714 TVCSTLHHYKE
+3714 TVCATLHHYKE

-3731 IGRAIANTTLYVL
+3731 IGRAIANTSLYIL
-3744 DNQHRPVPAGAVGEL
+3744 DNQCRLVPTGAVGEL

-3764 GIARGYLNRPELTDE
+3764 GIARGYLNRPELTEE
-3779 RFMVNQFQTADQKER
+3779 RFMLNPFQTEDQKER
-3794 GENSRLYRT
+3794 GENNRLYRT
-3803 GDLVRRLASGD
+3803 GDLVRRLANGD
-3814 LEYMGRNDFQV
+3814 LEYIGRNDFQV

-3835 EIENTLLQYED
+3835 EIENTLLQYD
-3846 IRQTAVLVKEGKG
+3846 GIRQVAVVVKEDKG
-3859 NIKYLVGYYV
+3859 NMKYLVGYYI
-3869 SDPVI
+3869 SDSVI
-3874 DPHQLSE
+3874 DPRQLSE

-3896 VHLAALPLTING
+3896 VHLTALPLTING

-3931 EFQRQL
+3931 ELQRQM
-3937 AAIYGEVLGLDP
+3937 AVIYGEILNLGP
-3949 ESIGIHDDFFRL
+3949 ESISIHDDFFRL

-3972 SKIQMVLDVKV
+3972 SKIQQVLDVKV
-3983 KIVDIFKEKTISKLT
+3983 KIVDVFKERTISKLA
-3998 ALIGKYGKEYRAV
+3998 ALIGKYGKEYRTV

-4029 NGGSEVYQP
+4029 NGGSEVYQS
-4038 LAEQLKTNYNCY
+4038 LAERLKTNYDCY

-4067 QLAGYYLSHIE
+4067 KLAEYYLDHIGR
-4078 QIQEQTQQEEY
+4078 IQQQTQQEEY

-4103 MASQLEKRGCKK
+4103 IASQLEKRGCKK

-4141 EELSNELEVSV
+4141 EELSSKLEVPV
-4152 DHSRFVATK
+4152 DHSRFIATK

-4170 AGQPI
+4170 ARERV
-4175 SDNLR
+4175 SNNLS

-4189 MLGGEGFDESF
+4189 MLGGDGVDESF
-4200 NNYVKDCTYNNVD
+4200 NNYIMGCTYNNVD
-4213 SIIENQNQISV
+4213 SVIEDQKLLSV
-4224 YPIEAA
+4224 YPIDAT

-4239 QIIDIINK
+4239 EIIDIINK
-4247 TGFM
+4247 TIGE